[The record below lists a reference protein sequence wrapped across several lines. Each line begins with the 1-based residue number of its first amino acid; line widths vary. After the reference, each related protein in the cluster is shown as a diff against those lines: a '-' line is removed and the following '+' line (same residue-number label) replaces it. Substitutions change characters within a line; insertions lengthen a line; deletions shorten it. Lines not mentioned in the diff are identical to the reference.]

1 MSEVV
6 QGPRSNGHITSATRH
21 RGGRRGRSSRLEL
34 ICPNCKVI
42 IDGPA
47 QGMSYRS
54 CPYCGSSYANTL
66 KKPSRRGARSA
77 SPRLPRVPQ
86 SKEEVSRASAV
97 GNLLKSSLTSLTLG
111 SLGLNSQR
119 NDSDRLPAVPDGTKN
134 KLVQY
139 GSGNVKTRG
148 QGLPT
153 SGQASPV
160 FYEPVDM
167 DQDKYNALVAEVK
180 QSKDYTPLQS
190 FIESTFRSPA
200 SICST
205 FKHNPNQDGARMDDP
220 EIDYELLFA
229 IYDSVKAM
237 NVTMQKS
244 LIRSAVSCLLDD
256 TTVLYAK
263 DHTRCL
269 FVLLLNP
276 LFVSQSTYTILAHLL
291 QKVTRLPNGEHQ
303 LLVHWFRT
311 LPKDRF
317 RAIIQELLQFVT
329 IRQFP
334 PADKSLPPLS
344 KSRWWIP
351 TATKVLAL
359 VNASNNLRLPA
370 SVDYTEFYNMSLDH
384 MDLMQEYY
392 TWQNPE
398 RANQF
403 SYCQYPFILSIVAK
417 QHILTKDSEQ
427 QMILTARRSL
437 VQKMTR
443 HQQPHI
449 EIFFLNI
456 SVRRDHLVEDSLKE
470 ISEKQKDLKKKLKI
484 SFTGEPGLDMGGLT
498 KEWFQ
503 LLIKSIFEPEYG
515 MFVYYPHSRCYWFSL
530 SKEGNLREYNLIGV
544 LMGLAVYNSIILDLH
559 FPPMCYRKLLTPP
572 VVPANDGAPVGIVPS
587 LTVSDLRDIM
597 PDVTQSL
604 ANVLEYE
611 GDIAEDL
618 MLTFSV
624 SVEEY
629 GKVFT
634 TDLKPNGDDIT
645 VTNENRKEF
654 VQLYLEWLL
663 NSTIR
668 ERFNA
673 FYLGFHSVCAS
684 NALIM
689 LRPEEVEQL
698 VCGSQTFDVT
708 ELKKVTFYD
717 GYKVDD
723 PTIICFWEVLEDYSE
738 DLQKKFLRFT
748 TGSDRVPVGGTGDMT
763 IKITRMK
770 DRNHHLPIAHT
781 CFNQI
786 GLPDYK
792 DKDRLKR
799 KLTIAISNAEG
810 FGLE

>member
-1 MSEVV
+1 MWFKKDCVPVWQKRDSLCVCDVSHLGIINTWRSGGKMAEVV
-6 QGPRSNGHITSATRH
+6 TIHALNEPLPGTNPRH
-21 RGGRRGRSSRLEL
+21 RDPQTRTEFA
-34 ICPNCKVI
+34 CPNCKVI
-42 IDGPA
+42 VERAVHGDSWGT
-47 QGMSYRS
+47 
-54 CPYCGSSYANTL
+54 CPYCGTEYNPHNRL
-66 KKPSRRGARSA
+66 KEAKRRSTRSA
-77 SPRLPRVPQ
+77 SPRLPQVTSPVD
-86 SKEEVSRASAV
+86 EATEATVV

-111 SLGLNSQR
+111 SLGLKSQSKESDKLPR
-119 NDSDRLPAVPDGTKN
+119 LTDDSRN
-134 KLVQY
+134 KLMLRSIQPRSGLKGKPKITYDTVEMEKDQFLELVLQAKKTKDHSEVQQFFE
-139 GSGNVKTRG
+139 T
-148 QGLPT
+148 
-153 SGQASPV
+153 
-160 FYEPVDM
+160 
-167 DQDKYNALVAEVK
+167 
-180 QSKDYTPLQS
+180 
-190 FIESTFRSPA
+190 
-200 SICST
+200 T
-205 FKHNPNQDGARMDDP
+205 FKNPARLCATFKKTPMQDGARLDDP
-220 EIDYELLFA
+220 ELDQDLLFA
-229 IYDSVKAM
+229 VFDSVKSL
-237 NVTMQKS
+237 NVSVQKT
-244 LIRSAVSCLLDD
+244 LIRSTVSCLLDD
-256 TTVLYAK
+256 TTQLLAK
-263 DHTRCL
+263 DQPRTL
-269 FVLLLNP
+269 FILLLNP

-291 QKVTRLPNGEHQ
+291 QQVTRLPNSDHQ

-311 LPKDRF
+311 LPFPRF
-317 RAIIQELLQFVT
+317 KAIIQELLQFVT

-359 VNASNNLRLPA
+359 INASNNLKAPA
-370 SVDYTEFYNMSLDH
+370 KVDYTEFYNMSLDH

-503 LLIKSIFEPEYG
+503 LLIKNIFEPDYG

-572 VVPANDGAPVGIVPS
+572 VVPADDTVPVGIVPN
-587 LTVSDLRDIM
+587 LNVSDLEDIM
-597 PDVTQSL
+597 PDVAQSL
-604 ANVLEYE
+604 SNVLEYE
-611 GDIAEDL
+611 GDIEEDL

-634 TDLKPNGDDIT
+634 KDLIPGGQNEN

-663 NSTIR
+663 NSTIC
-668 ERFNA
+668 ERFRA

-698 VCGSQTFDVT
+698 VCGSQTFDMA

-723 PTIICFWEVLEDYSE
+723 PTIVYFWEV
-738 DLQKKFLRFT
+738 
-748 TGSDRVPVGGTGDMT
+748 
-763 IKITRMK
+763 
-770 DRNHHLPIAHT
+770 
-781 CFNQI
+781 
-786 GLPDYK
+786 
-792 DKDRLKR
+792 RL
-799 KLTIAISNAEG
+799 
-810 FGLE
+810 